1 MTRMTA
7 ESFDTRAFRNQLA
20 ANDLNADIF
29 GMNFRPNGLIFDI
42 AGRAGRLL
50 TSDELTHDVTC
61 DVDRNGKADAAGG
74 A

>member
-1 MTRMTA
+1 MTA
-7 ESFDTRAFRNQLA
+7 ENFDSDALRNQIA
-20 ANDLNADIF
+20 ANDLNADIL
-29 GMNFRPNGLIFDI
+29 GVNFQPNELIFDI
-42 AGRAGRLL
+42 AGRARGLL